1 MRSQQN
7 MQGKLGGWRRQLT
20 ALRCLSFAVFASAYL
35 AAAVLGAEDLALKG
49 MDFYKQKDYKQAIAF
64 LEKASRKD
72 PYNAELHYY
81 LANSHIFL
89 KDGNSA
95 IREYSACFD
104 LDPLGTFGQYSRKA
118 LLGFGKKFRGL
129 SSAVADP
136 PGKHRIAADDAKS
149 IKQAVSLIA
158 AQSCEREKLNHAAGE
173 GSAKVSVSVGE
184 EKQRKLSKAA
194 EELVADL
201 SQANRSPSPAL
212 QEEMHEIQQSAVF
225 AGQHARYDAQQQ
237 AAMHMSAAVERS
249 TAVEKSASSLL
260 ALMAEAPRRG
270 KVKMKAAGTNLYVR
284 NYDFEPEPPPEPLM
298 ATWELLP
305 SVTLPASPVKSVHP
319 LVSHASAKTKS
330 HEKAPPLRLEL
341 KAGKTN
347 TNITEING
355 RILLHVRD
363 NGPR

>member
-1 MRSQQN
+1 M
-7 MQGKLGGWRRQLT
+7 
-20 ALRCLSFAVFASAYL
+20 ALRGLSFACLTSL
-35 AAAVLGAEDLALKG
+35 CMAAAVSAAEDLAHKG
-49 MDFYKQKDYKQAIAF
+49 MEFYKQKDFKQAVVF
-64 LEKASRKD
+64 LGKATRKD

-118 LLGFGKKFRGL
+118 LLGFGKKFQGL
-129 SSAVADP
+129 ATAAAEP
-136 PGKHRIAADDAKS
+136 AGKHRIAADDAKS
-149 IKQAVSLIA
+149 IKQAVALIA

-173 GSAKVSVSVGE
+173 DSAKVSVSAGE
-184 EKQRKLSKAA
+184 DKQRRLSKAA
-194 EELVADL
+194 EDLLADL

-225 AGQHARYDAQQQ
+225 AGQHARHDAQQQ
-237 AAMHMSAAVERS
+237 AAMHMSEAVKRS

-260 ALMAEAPRRG
+260 ALMSEAPRRG

-284 NYDFEPEPPPEPLM
+284 NYDFEPEPPPEPLL

-305 SVTLPASPVKSVHP
+305 SVALPGSSSKIPHSI
-319 LVSHASAKTKS
+319 LSHSSSKAKS
-330 HEKAPPLRLEL
+330 HEKAPSLRLEL
-341 KAGKTN
+341 KPAKAN
-347 TNITEING
+347 ANISEING

-363 NGPR
+363 NGPK